1 MSAERYLQTVG
12 GGETCLQREKL
23 TSETVTEVIVC
34 IADNDQILWLFKI
47 N

>member
-1 MSAERYLQTVG
+1 MPTKG
-12 GGETCLQREKL
+12 KL
-23 TSETVTEVIVC
+23 NIGNVTEVIVC

>member
-1 MSAERYLQTVG
+1 MPTKGKSTL
-12 GGETCLQREKL
+12 
-23 TSETVTEVIVC
+23 ETVTEVIVC